1 MKQLNFTHFNTNSK
15 KFFKTVSFFRKE
27 ANGSKK
33 ANIILFSQKLIRGW
47 NV

>member
-15 KFFKTVSFFRKE
+15 KFFKTVSFFQKE